1 MPFSLLPKVIAPALT
16 DVDGALLSRLGVE
29 LLMLDFDNTI
39 VPYTTSVPTQEIE
52 RWLDWVKQSGVQVC
66 VVSNS
71 RKERVKV
78 FCRHYGID
86 CITHARKPFSQGIRQ
101 CLERYGIQARQAAEG
116 LRKLPGVQVFARPN
130 LASQVGVLS
139 FTAAGHDTETIGS
152 QLGQR
157 DIAVRAGLHCAPLAH
172 RTAGT
177 LDSGTVRLS
186 FSHWNTAAEVER
198 FLEAMRDILV

>member
-39 VPYTTSVPTQEIE
+39 VPYTTSVPTQEME
-52 RWLDWVKQSGVQVC
+52 RWLDWVKHSGVQVC

-71 RKERVKV
+71 HKERVKV

-101 CLERYGIQARQAAEG
+101 CLERYGIPARHAALVG
-116 LRKLPGVQVFARPN
+116 DQIYTDVLGANRMGVT
-130 LASQVGVLS
+130 S
-139 FTAAGHDTETIGS
+139 
-152 QLGQR
+152 
-157 DIAVRAGLHCAPLAH
+157 
-172 RTAGT
+172 
-177 LDSGTVRLS
+177 
-186 FSHWNTAAEVER
+186 
-198 FLEAMRDILV
+198 ILVSAIHNHNFWLKARHVLELPFIFAARNRRIPK